1 MKTTSKKILILT
13 AILLVG
19 INLYAYDFIEDGIY
33 YKITS
38 PRTVAI
44 TYRSY
49 NESSNTYFSDY
60 SGDFVIPEQ
69 VTTFSYVSLSDITY
83 SVTSIDY
90 KAFYKSSVRSVTIPN
105 SITTIGKEAFSY
117 CDGLTSITI
126 PNSITTIGDEAF
138 SYCDGLT
145 SVNIANSA
153 TSIGDKAF
161 YGCDNLM
168 SVELGDYVTSI
179 GDEAFSIKNLTF
191 NSLPLSI
198 TSFGDFAFDGCNLPS
213 VLILG
218 KKLHSIGRE
227 AFGWWR
233 SFEAII
239 SLNLN
244 PPTFDPNLLT
254 LSNCYDNPLYVP
266 KEALKAYMSS
276 DSWSH
281 FRYIRPIEDG
291 NVSDVAD
298 DAVSVTSKD
307 GSIVVR
313 GTDNTMTE
321 VYILSGQLVYSGTDT
336 VINVPTKGIYIVRI
350 SGKIY
355 KIAVL

>member
-1 MKTTSKKILILT
+1 M
-13 AILLVG
+13 
-19 INLYAYDFIEDGIY
+19 
-33 YKITS
+33 
-38 PRTVAI
+38 
-44 TYRSY
+44 
-49 NESSNTYFSDY
+49 
-60 SGDFVIPEQ
+60 
-69 VTTFSYVSLSDITY
+69 
-83 SVTSIDY
+83 
-90 KAFYKSSVRSVTIPN
+90 
-105 SITTIGKEAFSY
+105 
-117 CDGLTSITI
+117 
-126 PNSITTIGDEAF
+126 
-138 SYCDGLT
+138 
-145 SVNIANSA
+145 NIANSA

>member
-105 SITTIGKEAFSY
+105 SITTIGK
-117 CDGLTSITI
+117 
-126 PNSITTIGDEAF
+126 EAF